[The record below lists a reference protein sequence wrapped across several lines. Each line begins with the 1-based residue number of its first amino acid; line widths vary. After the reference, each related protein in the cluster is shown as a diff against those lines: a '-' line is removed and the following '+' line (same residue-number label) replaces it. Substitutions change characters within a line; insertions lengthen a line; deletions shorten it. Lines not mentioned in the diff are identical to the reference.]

1 MGMKA
6 DKARKELLKQH
17 INPQFI
23 EKHAGGVVINQFPK
37 AGVAFDPANP
47 VCVITGQAKPTSD
60 PPLQADTMPSLK
72 GLSLRR
78 AITLARKLNL
88 TLQVSGHGVIYWQ
101 SIAAGH
107 TVEYGD
113 ICTVKAR

>member
-1 MGMKA
+1 M
-6 DKARKELLKQH
+6 
-17 INPQFI
+17 
-23 EKHAGGVVINQFPK
+23 VINQFPK
-37 AGVAFDPANP
+37 AGVAFDPTNP
-47 VCVITGQAKPTSD
+47 VCVIIGQPTPLSD

-88 TLQVSGHGVIYWQ
+88 TLHVSGHGVIYWQ
-101 SIAAGH
+101 SITAGNA
-107 TVEYGD
+107 VKYGD